1 MQNTIIFR
9 IEVDDEKSYARLANF
24 IYKREGKEEFS
35 DAELQSVTYKY
46 YLNHSACSDQ
56 EWIRK
61 IAEDGNLYCSVRSPK
76 DIRNITEKYEVIYCI
91 KIEQSSDIVELY
103 NLFLIKHYY
112 AKLRILVLFEEYDGD
127 SYFKIS
133 QFLYRINKL
142 DEGFYNSL
150 FFIQNGQRKRAQ
162 LNNISFSRKF
172 TPLQIV
178 DKDNLV
184 RLFKKSK
191 EVLSEEYL
199 NKVLGGVKIEYLG
212 EDGDLLDGG
221 IKLLRDVKGAL
232 AAVPKRRLIQIIRE
246 MDVFAFILLC
256 YVVCTKEE
264 FFDVSQVEDYSFQ
277 MQQYSSAIHQLAEN
291 IVFHSKTKCGVIAI
305 RIHEKNSIYMENTY
319 HVGETERKNNFI
331 EVIVSDFCGD
341 NWQGNIAENFL
352 INLEDSNLKGELA
365 DLKPRDFFVFDGR
378 TEDSIWGQFHQ
389 RVENIGKH
397 FGLHIFQSVVSAF
410 SGFFGAESHSGY
422 ISQAGDSFF
431 SYVKK
436 ENVNCLPGTRFHIAL
451 PLENVRKGIKR
462 QDLSLDSGM
471 NISRFIEAALNY
483 RVGDRILEWEF
494 LNYESQMEK
503 NVQIENLSVYLEQ
516 SINKTDDDILYIS
529 LGSIEDS
536 FGEILAKALVLALF
550 RCKGDFVI
558 VFYQCSDI
566 LKWNIFDTVR
576 IFFQTSD
583 IEGMFFGRKIQIV
596 LYSDHFEE
604 LVIDLSSRQ
613 NTDNIN
619 AYISHMKCIISE
631 EWYLS
636 KNSIYYD
643 LDKGAACYIPCDI
656 LHEVEIDGEKQT
668 LFEHYTTSILENS
681 IQNSDFGC
689 KLEHTHMRLGSTIHI
704 DEFYEA
710 DILFDNKLFVSR
722 FAMLLVKDMKESIK
736 NIEKLTLYGYGTY
749 SETVLVQMIEMIH
762 SLYPKKKDVDY
773 IILEREEE
781 KRGFL
786 HKDRIRYNRLF
797 ETNEERK
804 NYFKDRKIAV
814 IVLINS
820 TLKTHLRLISLFKD
834 ENGKDGADEEWL
846 IHNYAVLLVGN
857 ARENEYWKL
866 EDKKVILLN
875 GTIKPT
881 PKYFVHAHANYQE
894 PTQCG
899 FCFPENPVAEIPLIE
914 VNAASTIPNQAFGI
928 VQNVPADVLKLEYH
942 RIQEEEER
950 LECLKGE
957 FLYGHV
963 QRNENHFLY
972 YFKTENIWMRE
983 KDRITASLRSWAEKW
998 HKEEQLQYNI
1008 VVAPM
1013 HFSNAGF
1020 VELVNNVVFGGNA
1033 ILLRI
1038 DFDKEYRCNA
1048 YTKFSYLRNYVEQ
1061 LRLMKADGVICVH
1074 FVDDVIISGRTFH
1087 RAKSLVETILGIG
1100 QDIEGIEIK
1109 IFDKVFVLVDRNS
1122 TQSRRQY
1129 VKCCESDFYSFVHI
1143 NISSLRNYGD
1153 SCVFCNLK
1161 SEADLLYQTASTIQ
1175 MAEYWEHCGQKF
1187 RLYSLEEYYKIQKT
1201 DDARAFR
1208 RLFCTHM
1215 AQSILE
1221 ERYHGNDKVQTIF
1234 LILKLLQVDYGARE
1248 SDGYEYFL
1256 SYLKCISR
1264 PFLVFKR
1271 AVKEAIFDIMLLLIE
1286 AVVRKQ
1292 RLRTVIKKVEK
1303 EKPYLAE
1310 RRLIIQFNWLEANI
1324 LRDKKLKDVDKKNLV
1339 RLLMKQLTELKSNYI
1354 IRPEK
1359 MDAIFGFMRGTVE
1372 ENKEFEKYYMTLIS
1386 RLVGSSSDTNK
1397 SIWLDEQI
1405 WKSKF
1410 KNVSEEFR
1418 AWTILENTRAF
1429 RDGLEKLDIMASREL
1444 RQKMEERIE
1453 NLKEHYDYQRI
1464 HSMFVEF
1471 KENNA
1476 ADLKIYRETGNVD
1489 CDSICEIKKRIQ
1501 RFIKSLPELPTINFM
1516 SHAKSLE
1523 ISNSN
1528 WSDILDKE
1536 WEIICQETEA
1546 KGDDERKQETSK
1558 ALRELIAKECDMY
1571 QYGNFYKIFQ
1581 QEGYMTERV
1590 ISKDGVD
1597 IIACCMKVLGLCR
1610 KNDTKVLGKVQEL
1623 ATLFKIILHAD
1634 KIQFIVENKEENN
1647 LDEWKLNIEKEY
1659 NSMASLAWKSKGK
1672 EQGPRIHITGKKHYF
1687 AIVERAGRED
1697 YNTELSENTVE
1708 LLNSMNQK
1716 DRHSNNYL
1724 IDIESGKVIWELESR
1739 QRSVW
1744 ICIENRNWRGKKARL
1759 KLKIAWDIRKVMIFY
1774 QELKEK
1780 VFNPENDDFL
1790 NEIAHIRRELKIYNS
1805 NKVYTHTK
1813 DYLQEMQ
1820 YSQALEHFKG
1830 NGMQSAYLQNYPS
1843 YVLNLLADIN
1853 VSKFY
1858 RDGLRKEIYK
1868 NEGAIKNP
1876 AVWGDISALIGDG
1889 REFVYTQ
1896 NEKEKISVKLRV
1908 AKIKDTDEIL
1918 CKGNNQRSV
1927 QEFTLLLYSLILNAA
1942 EQGRGKRQNFDVQS
1956 NHKSVIVNVYKEE
1969 NYLIIKNECEESV
1982 SVERINRNRNRV
1994 PESEEDG
2001 ISFWSFNCYIKRCI
2015 NSLIWAKMR
2024 EINANIA
2031 EGCLDEK
2038 EVAQLGE
2045 WIMKLTNEEF
2055 EIQAKCY
2062 KEEQKIYFMVSLP
2075 IFMEKYYW
2083 DGEKKGDSV

>member
-9 IEVDDEKSYARLANF
+9 IETDDENSYAALANF
-24 IYKREGKEEFS
+24 IHKREGKEELS
-35 DAELQSVTYKY
+35 SAELRNVSYKY
-46 YLNHSACSDQ
+46 YLNHSAYSNQ
-56 EWIRK
+56 EWIWK
-61 IAEDGNLYCSVRSPK
+61 ILTDGNSYRTVQSPK
-76 DIRNITEKYEVIYCI
+76 DIRNITEKYEVIYCVRVGR
-91 KIEQSSDIVELY
+91 SSDIVELH

-112 AKLRILVLFEEYDGD
+112 AKLKILVLFEEYEEDD
-127 SYFKIS
+127 YFKIS
-133 QFLYRINKL
+133 QFLYRVNKWNE
-142 DEGFYNSL
+142 DFYNSC
-150 FFIQNGQRKRAQ
+150 FFIRNGQRRRAQ
-162 LNNISFSRKF
+162 LKNITFSRKF

-178 DKDNLV
+178 DKDNLE
-184 RLFKKSK
+184 RLFRKSK

-199 NKVLGGVKIEYLG
+199 YKVLSKSKMDKLG

-221 IKLLRDVKGAL
+221 IKLLQDVKDAFSM
-232 AAVPKRRLIQIIRE
+232 VPERRLIQIIRE

-264 FFDVSQVEDYSFQ
+264 MFDISLVEEYSFQ
-277 MQQYSSAIHQLAEN
+277 MQQYSSAIRQLAEN
-291 IVFHSKTKCGVIAI
+291 IVFHSKTKCGTIAI
-305 RIHEKNSIYMENTY
+305 RIHGRDSAYMEDTY
-319 HVGETERKNNFI
+319 HLEEKEKKNIFL

-341 NWQGNIAENFL
+341 NWGGNIAENFL
-352 INLEDSNLKGELA
+352 LNLEDGNLKEELS
-365 DLKPRDFFVFDGR
+365 DLKPRDFFSLDDGR
-378 TEDSIWGQFHQ
+378 RENIWEQFHQ
-389 RVENIGKH
+389 KPENIGKH
-397 FGLHIFQSVVSAF
+397 FGLRIFQSVVSTF
-410 SGFFGAESHSGY
+410 HGFFGAESHSGY
-422 ISQAGDSFF
+422 RSQEGESFF
-431 SYVKK
+431 SYVERKNA
-436 ENVNCLPGTRFHIAL
+436 ECIPGTRYHIAL
-451 PLENVRKGIKR
+451 PLENIRKGIKR

-471 NISRFIEAALNY
+471 NIARFVDAAMSY
-483 RVGDRILEWEF
+483 RIGDKVIDWE
-494 LNYESQMEK
+494 LVKYESQTEK
-503 NVQIENLSVYLEQ
+503 NSRIEDLSLYLEG
-516 SINKTDDDILYIS
+516 SLSETDNDILYFS
-529 LGSIEDS
+529 LDGIEDS
-536 FGEILAKALVLALF
+536 FGEILAKALILALF
-550 RCKGDFVI
+550 RCHRDLAI
-558 VFYQCSDI
+558 VFYQCSNS
-566 LKWNIFDTVR
+566 LKRNIFDTLKV
-576 IFFQTSD
+576 FFQTSD
-583 IEGMFFGRKIQIV
+583 IEGMFFGRKIQII
-596 LYSDHFEE
+596 LYSKNFEE

-619 AYISHMKCIISE
+619 AYISHMKCIMSE

-636 KNSIYYD
+636 KNSIYHD

-656 LHEVEIDGEKQT
+656 LHEVEINGEKQT

-681 IQNSDFGC
+681 IQNSNFGC

-722 FAMLLVKDMKESIK
+722 FAMLLVKDMKDSIESID
-736 NIEKLTLYGYGTY
+736 KLTLYGYGTY

-762 SLYPKKKDVDY
+762 SLYPDKKDVDY

-797 ETNEERK
+797 ESDEERK
-804 NYFKDRKIAV
+804 KYFKDRKIAV

-834 ENGKDGADEEWL
+834 ENDKKEPDEEWL

-875 GTIKPT
+875 GEIKPT

-894 PTQCG
+894 PTKCD
-899 FCFPENPVAEIPLIE
+899 FCFPENPVAEIPLVE

-928 VQNVPADVLKLEYH
+928 VENVPGDASKLEYH
-942 RIQEEEER
+942 RIQEEEKR

-963 QRNENHFLY
+963 KRNENHFLY
-972 YFKTENIWMRE
+972 YFKTENIWIRE
-983 KDRITASLRSWAEKW
+983 KDKIMASLRSWAEKW
-998 HKEEQLQYNI
+998 HREERLQYHI
-1008 VVAPM
+1008 IVAPM

-1061 LRLMKADGVICVH
+1061 LRLMKAHGEMCVH

-1087 RAKSLVETILGIG
+1087 RAKSLVETVLGIG
-1100 QDIEGIEIK
+1100 QSTEEIEIK

-1122 TQSRRQY
+1122 MQSRRQY

-1161 SEADLLYQTASTIQ
+1161 SEADLLYQTASTVQ
-1175 MAEYWEHCGQKF
+1175 MAEYWEHCRQKF

-1201 DDARAFR
+1201 DDSRAFR

-1215 AQSILE
+1215 AQSILDE
-1221 ERYHGNDKVQTIF
+1221 KYHGNNKVQTIF
-1234 LILKLLQVDYGARE
+1234 LILKLLQVDYKARE
-1248 SDGYEYFL
+1248 ADRYEYFL

-1264 PFLVFKR
+1264 PFLVFKK

-1310 RRLIIQFNWLEANI
+1310 RHLIIQFNWLDANI
-1324 LRDKKLKDVDKKNLV
+1324 LRDKRLKDADKRNLV
-1339 RLLMKQLTELKSNYI
+1339 KLLMKQLTELKSNYI

-1359 MDAIFGFMRGTVE
+1359 MDAIFGFMRGTEE

-1405 WKSKF
+1405 SKSKF
-1410 KNVSEEFR
+1410 KNVSEEYR
-1418 AWTILENTRAF
+1418 AWVILENTRAF

-1444 RQKMEERIE
+1444 RQSMENRIK
-1453 NLKEHYDYQRI
+1453 NLKEHYDYRRTDN
-1464 HSMFVEF
+1464 MFADFME
-1471 KENNA
+1471 KNA
-1476 ADLKIYRETGNVD
+1476 ADLKMYRENINLTSENMH
-1489 CDSICEIKKRIQ
+1489 EIKKRIQ
-1501 RFIKSLPELPTINFM
+1501 RFIKSLPELPSINIM

-1523 ISNSN
+1523 CDNPN
-1528 WSDILDKE
+1528 WSEILYKE
-1536 WEIICQETEA
+1536 ADLIHKEVETKSRNEE
-1546 KGDDERKQETSK
+1546 ERGESGK
-1558 ALRELIAKECDMY
+1558 LREQIAEECDIY

-1581 QEGYMTERV
+1581 QEGYMM
-1590 ISKDGVD
+1590 KDKVSEEGADV
-1597 IIACCMKVLGLCR
+1597 IACCMKVLGLCR
-1610 KNDTKVLGKVQEL
+1610 KNDTEVLGKVQEL
-1623 ATLFKIILHAD
+1623 ATLFKIILRAD
-1634 KIQFIVENKEENN
+1634 KVQFIIENKEENN
-1647 LDEWKLNIEKEY
+1647 LDEWKTSIENEY
-1659 NSMASLAWKSKGK
+1659 NHIVDMLYQSNPDKQL
-1672 EQGPRIHITGKKHYF
+1672 PFIDITGEKHYF
-1687 AIVERAGRED
+1687 AIVERAGHED
-1697 YNTELSENTVE
+1697 YNTELSKDTVE
-1708 LLNSMNQK
+1708 LLDSMNRK
-1716 DRHSNNYL
+1716 DCHSNNYL

-1744 ICIENRNWRGKKARL
+1744 ICIAKSGWKGKEAGL
-1759 KLKIAWDIRKVMIFY
+1759 KLKIARDMRKVMVFY

-1790 NEIAHIRRELKIYNS
+1790 NEIVHIRKELKIYNS

-1820 YSQALEHFKG
+1820 YRQALEYFKDS
-1830 NGMQSAYLQNYPS
+1830 GMQKEYLQNYPS

-1858 RDGLRKEIYK
+1858 RDGLRKEVYK
-1868 NEGAIKNP
+1868 NEEGIKTP
-1876 AVWGDISALIGDG
+1876 AVWSDVSPLIGDG
-1889 REFVYTQ
+1889 REFVYRENTI
-1896 NEKEKISVKLRV
+1896 EKISVKLRV
-1908 AKIKDTDEIL
+1908 FNIEDSDKIL
-1918 CKGNNQRSV
+1918 CNGMNQRSI
-1927 QEFTLLLYSLILNAA
+1927 QEFTLLVYSLILNAA
-1942 EQGRGKRQNFDVQS
+1942 EQGRGKRQISSVQS
-1956 NHKSVIVNVYKEE
+1956 GWQNVIVDVYREKD
-1969 NYLIIKNECEESV
+1969 YLIIKNECEEFV
-1982 SVERINRNRNRV
+1982 SEEQINRSWNRV

-2001 ISFWSFNCYIKRCI
+2001 ISLWSFNCYIKRCI

-2024 EINANIA
+2024 KMNEDIA
-2031 EGCLDEK
+2031 EGHLDE
-2038 EVAQLGE
+2038 ESVIQLGE
-2045 WIMKLTNEEF
+2045 WIKKLTSREC
-2055 EIQAKCY
+2055 EIQAECIT
-2062 KEEQKIYFMVSLP
+2062 EEQRKYFMVRLP
-2075 IFMEKYYW
+2075 VFMEKYHW
-2083 DGEKKGDSV
+2083 REEKKGDSA